1 MHEIRMHELKQ
12 FTKNPAAYK
21 YFKENPKKYS
31 INEVDEITKIAI
43 LEPEKFSKIKI
54 IDDLKKIS
62 EIDSERPKL
71 TKEYRSWVE
80 SNRKTYGQIM
90 LKSDALRPVTSRD
103 NAWANSNFAKLME
116 GAETGQSIYFDG
128 NGVRV
133 HCRYDAVN
141 HSKKFAL
148 LLKFVSSSDPDAIY
162 YEVKNRKLQL
172 EAAALNLALGESYN
186 IIILFV
192 EKSEPYGVSMGFFS
206 ASTMFQEIEKI
217 NELTAR
223 FSECMANDEWPSFN
237 EEVFSIN
244 LNYK

>member
-1 MHEIRMHELKQ
+1 MYEIRMHELKQ
-12 FTKNPAAYK
+12 FAKNPAAYK
-21 YFKENPKKYS
+21 YFQENPKKVNV
-31 INEVDEITKIAI
+31 NEVDEITKMAI

-54 IDDLKKIS
+54 IDDIQKIS

-71 TKEYRSWVE
+71 TKEYRNWVE
-80 SNRKTYGQIM
+80 SCRKTYGQIM

-103 NAWANSNFAKLME
+103 NAWANSNFAKLMD
-116 GAETGQSIYFDG
+116 GAETGQSIHFEG

-133 HCRYDAVN
+133 HCRYDAIN
-141 HSKKFAL
+141 HSKKIAL
-148 LLKFVSSSDPDAIY
+148 ILKFVSSSDPDAIY

-192 EKSEPYGVSMGFFS
+192 EKSEPYGVSMGFFNT
-206 ASTMFQEIEKI
+206 STIFQEIERI

-223 FSECMANDEWPSFN
+223 FNECVTNDEWPSFN

-244 LNYK
+244 LNNK